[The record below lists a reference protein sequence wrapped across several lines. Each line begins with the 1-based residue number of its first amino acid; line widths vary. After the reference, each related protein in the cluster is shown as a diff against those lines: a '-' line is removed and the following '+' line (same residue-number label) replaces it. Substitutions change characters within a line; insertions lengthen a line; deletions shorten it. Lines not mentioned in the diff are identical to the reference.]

1 MHISSGLFFRLP
13 AHHQV
18 PWICQ
23 VRSITIVIRHRSL
36 TLRRVTTLRRGWTW
50 VMGLF
55 QSTTTTSTA
64 TSSTATACPIGR
76 VPRRASALQNTLF
89 MGQQT
94 VYTPRLWMAAIS
106 GGNCQVQRYATFKD
120 PLGLC
125 FLCKYSRMYSENNV
139 CNSMSNGC
147 TCATCFKM

>member
-1 MHISSGLFFRLP
+1 MVSLYCTTIVMHISSGLFFRLP

-55 QSTTTTSTA
+55 QSTTTTRTA
-64 TSSTATACPIGR
+64 TS
-76 VPRRASALQNTLF
+76 RRASPLQNTHL
-89 MGQQT
+89 MAHQT
-94 VYTPRLWMAAIS
+94 MYTPCLRRTATS
-106 GGNCQVQRYATFKD
+106 GVICQIQRCATFEY
-120 PLGLC
+120 LFGLC
-125 FLCKYSRMYSENNV
+125 CLCKYSIVYSQNNV
-139 CNSMSNGC
+139 CNSMSNVD
-147 TCATCFKM
+147 TCGTCFEM